1 LLINLLF
8 LLRDINFVFMN
19 IAHHLSQLL
28 YRYQCVTV
36 PGFGAFLAETI
47 SANIQESNQTFYP
60 PKKVIS
66 FNSYLKNNDGLLAN
80 HVSRVEKI
88 SYDLAVA
95 TIEKEVT
102 LWLEQLQKNESLL
115 LKNIGELLLNSE
127 GSLVFESFKDFN
139 YLTSSFGLSSFV
151 SPLIKREVLNHELK
165 KIGEKPVMQLVSE
178 TTSPPVKR
186 SYLKYA
192 AVFAMSMG
200 VAGLGYK
207 SYVMQSEQ
215 TETLLVQAQVQ
226 KEVESKIQ
234 EATFFIGSS
243 IAPVNLKAGEEKRQF
258 HIVAG
263 AFRSEKNAKKILDGL
278 VSQGYKARM
287 LDKNK
292 NGLYPVLYG
301 SYATYT
307 DAQYKMTE
315 IQKTTN
321 QAAWLLIEEL

>member
-1 LLINLLF
+1 
-8 LLRDINFVFMN
+8 MN

-36 PGFGAFLAETI
+36 PGFGAFLTETI
-47 SANIQESNQTFYP
+47 PANIQESNQTFYP

-80 HVSRVEKI
+80 HIAISEKM

-95 TIEKEVT
+95 SIEKEVS
-102 LWLEQLQKNESLL
+102 LWKLQLESNENLN
-115 LKNIGELLLNSE
+115 LKNIGELKLNDE
-127 GSLVFESFKDFN
+127 KSLVFESSKDFN
-139 YLTSSFGLSSFV
+139 YLTNSFGLSSFV

-165 KIGEKPVMQLVSE
+165 KLGETPVVTLLPEIE
-178 TTSPPVKR
+178 TAKR

-192 AVFAMSMG
+192 AVFVMSIG
-200 VAGLGYK
+200 AATFGYK
-207 SYVMQSEQ
+207 SYIMQTEQSE
-215 TETLLVQAQVQ
+215 TLIVQAQVQ

-234 EATFFIGSS
+234 EATFFIGNPLKTES
-243 IAPVNLKAGEEKRQF
+243 IEVKEEKLPF

-263 AFRSEKNAKKILDGL
+263 AFRNEKNAEKVLDNL
-278 VSQGYKARM
+278 TNQGYKAKI

-301 SYATYT
+301 SFATYT
-307 DAQYKMTE
+307 EAQYKMTE
-315 IQKTTN
+315 IQKTIN
-321 QAAWLLIEEL
+321 QDAWLLIEEI

>member
-1 LLINLLF
+1 
-8 LLRDINFVFMN
+8 MN

-36 PGFGAFLAETI
+36 PGFGAFLTETI
-47 SANIQESNQTFYP
+47 AANIQESNQTFYP

-80 HVSRVEKI
+80 HIAVSEKI

-95 TIEKEVT
+95 SIENEIG
-102 LWLEQLQKNESLL
+102 LWKLQLENNENLN
-115 LKNIGELLLNSE
+115 LKNIGELRLNDE
-127 GSLVFESFKDFN
+127 KNLVFESSKDFN
-139 YLTSSFGLSSFV
+139 YLTNSFGLSSFV

-165 KIGEKPVMQLVSE
+165 KHGEIPVVTLLPEIQ
-178 TTSPPVKR
+178 PAKR

-192 AVFAMSMG
+192 AVFVISIGAVG
-200 VAGLGYK
+200 FGYK
-207 SYVMQSEQ
+207 SYIIQAEQSE
-215 TETLLVQAQVQ
+215 TLIVQAQVQ

-234 EATFFIGSS
+234 EATFFIGSP
-243 IAPVNLKAGEEKRQF
+243 IKTETVEVKEEKLPF

-263 AFRSEKNAKKILDGL
+263 AFRNEKNAQKVLDDL
-278 VSQGYKARM
+278 TNQGYKAKI

-301 SYATYT
+301 SFATYT
-307 DAQYKMTE
+307 EAQYKMTE
-315 IQKTTN
+315 IQKTIN
-321 QAAWLLIEEL
+321 QDAWLLIEEI